1 MSNEDV
7 ENLLSQIEEYKS
19 KLNIQ
24 NPSEETKKSQ
34 DMMKKKLEGK
44 IDSLIEETKKK
55 LILSQKP
62 EIDKIKDNLDN
73 IKNPLKEKMDEL
85 NTKLDT
91 VLPKLKD
98 EEKLNETENTA
109 HVSTE
114 ELKEQER
121 IMNAIRNNVNQSN
134 QNIQAYF
141 EGLSQRIEQL
151 KKIKEIIK
159 NNKSNLDEK
168 KKKKE

>member
-1 MSNEDV
+1 MKIG
-7 ENLLSQIEEYKS
+7 L
-19 KLNIQ
+19 
-24 NPSEETKKSQ
+24 
-34 DMMKKKLEGK
+34 KKKLEGK

-141 EGLSQRIEQL
+141 EELSQRIERL
-151 KKIKEIIK
+151 KKIKYIIK
-159 NNKSNLDEK
+159 NNKINLDETNE
-168 KKKKE
+168 KKE